1 MPTITYIGATVY
13 RKRPDTKDSW
23 VRKEPVEV
31 SQVWLDQYRVAICS
45 NPTAF
50 LVEGDANAEVSV
62 DEGADGIPDAGWV
75 KKDISAWLTERG
87 VELPGYATKSKLLA
101 LAEEHL
107 NPAAPEPVAEEPAV
121 AEEVVAEPE
130 ETPTGSE

>member
-1 MPTITYIGATVY
+1 LPTITYIGATVY
-13 RKRPDTKDSW
+13 RKRPDRKDSW

-31 SQVWLDQYRVAICS
+31 SQEWLDRYRVPICS
-45 NPTAF
+45 NPSAF

-62 DEGADGIPDAGWV
+62 DEGDDGIPDSGWV

-101 LAEEHL
+101 LVEEHL
-107 NPAAPEPVAEEPAV
+107 NPPAAEPVAEEPAP
-121 AEEVVAEPE
+121 AEEPT
-130 ETPTGSE
+130 ETPTGDE

>member
-13 RKRPDTKDSW
+13 RKRPDSKDSW

-31 SQVWLDQYRVAICS
+31 SQEWLDRYRVPICS
-45 NPTAF
+45 NPSAF

-62 DEGADGIPDAGWV
+62 DEGDDGIPDSGWV

-87 VELPGYATKSKLLA
+87 VELPGYATKSKLLV
-101 LAEEHL
+101 LVEEHL
-107 NPAAPEPVAEEPAV
+107 NPPAAEPVAEELAS
-121 AEEVVAEPE
+121 AEEPT
-130 ETPTGSE
+130 ETPTGDEE